1 MTEEL
6 GFVHRWVPGSGG
18 NAGTTLLLLHGT
30 GGDEDNL
37 LPLGRSLLPGAAMLS
52 PRGQVD
58 EAGALRFF
66 RRLREGVFDQADLA
80 KRTDDLAEFTRAA
93 ASRYGFDLAG
103 VTAAGFSNGAN
114 IAGSLL
120 LKHPGLVRR
129 AVLLAPMVP
138 FEPEPLPD
146 LTGTSVFLGA
156 GRADAMVPQDRT
168 ERLADLLRESGA
180 SVTIHWDPGGHAITP
195 AEISAAAQW
204 LQRSADPSLRSG

>member
-6 GFVHRWVPGSGG
+6 GFVHRWVPGSGA

-37 LPLGRSLLPGAAMLS
+37 LPLGRTLLPGAAMLS
-52 PRGQVD
+52 PRGQVN

-80 KRTDDLAEFTRAA
+80 QRTDDLADFMKA
-93 ASRYGFDLAG
+93 ASGRYGFDLG
-103 VTAAGFSNGAN
+103 SVTATGFSNGAN
-114 IAGSLL
+114 IAGSLV
-120 LKHPGLVRR
+120 LKHPRLVRR

-138 FEPEPLPD
+138 FEPDPLPD
-146 LTGTSVFLGA
+146 LKGTCVFLGA
-156 GRADAMVPQDRT
+156 GRSDAMVPQDRT
-168 ERLADLLRESGA
+168 ERLAELLRESGA

-195 AEISAAAQW
+195 AEIAAAADW
-204 LQRSADPSLRSG
+204 LARTR